1 MASYATRACEKL
13 RAQGSH
19 CKKVRVSIR
28 TGMFNP
34 DEPKFSKGI
43 VCELPYPTDDTR
55 LVIHTA
61 LAGLEQI
68 YRTGYAYAKAEILL
82 MDLRQPG
89 EFTEDLF
96 TEVQPAAAA
105 RVMGVLDRINGRWGK
120 GTLRLA
126 SEPQAPNWEIRSAML
141 SQSHTTH
148 LDDLWKIG
156 T

>member
-1 MASYATRACEKL
+1 
-13 RAQGSH
+13 
-19 CKKVRVSIR
+19 
-28 TGMFNP
+28 MFNP

-96 TEVQPAAAA
+96 AEVQPAAAA
-105 RVMGVLDRINGRWGK
+105 RVMGVLDQINGRWGK
-120 GTLRLA
+120 GTLRPA
-126 SEPQAPNWEIRSAML
+126 SVPGAAGWGMRQALKSPSYTTAY
-141 SQSHTTH
+141 QS
-148 LDDLWKIG
+148 LKQASCN
-156 T
+156 